1 MFGRNSKVSLELNRE
16 VEKLIKTGGK
26 EQLLPIVQAG
36 EPVLRQQTAAYE
48 GQLSRKTLDKLI
60 ETMRVTMIEA
70 PGVGLAATQ
79 IGLGLALAVVEDH
92 VRDDDD
98 DDPREAAEF
107 PFHVII
113 NPSYEPIGTET
124 RSFYEGCLSFDGYQA
139 VRKRWLD
146 IIARW
151 QDEDGKQHE
160 EHLHGWPARI
170 FQHETDHLSGEL
182 YIDKAEIRSLATNE
196 NLEDFWCDDPVPDR
210 SRRRT
215 RIRTVNQGERTL
227 AAIMRGTGAAES
239 NQLRNPVVTESDRCG
254 NPRNTLAGGRGRRR
268 PLPFCHTVILLVI
281 PSMRISGCNA
291 RTHRTPHGRRTYA
304 A

>member
-1 MFGRNSKVSLELNRE
+1 MFGHNAKVNIALNRE
-16 VEKLIKTGGK
+16 VEKLIKSGGK

-60 ETMRVTMIEA
+60 DTMHVTMLEA

-92 VRDDDD
+92 AGPDDA

-146 IIARW
+146 ITARW
-151 QDEDGKQHE
+151 QDEDGKRHE

-182 YIDKAEIRSLATNE
+182 YIDKAEIRSLTTNE
-196 NLEDFWCDDPVPDR
+196 NLEDFWCEDTVP
-210 SRRRT
+210 T
-215 RIRTVNQGERTL
+215 E
-227 AAIMRGTGAAES
+227 AAKELGFD
-239 NQLRNPVVTESDRCG
+239 L
-254 NPRNTLAGGRGRRR
+254 
-268 PLPFCHTVILLVI
+268 
-281 PSMRISGCNA
+281 
-291 RTHRTPHGRRTYA
+291 
-304 A
+304 

>member
-1 MFGRNSKVSLELNRE
+1 MFGRNSKVNLELNRE

-107 PFHVII
+107 
-113 NPSYEPIGTET
+113 
-124 RSFYEGCLSFDGYQA
+124 LS
-139 VRKRWLD
+139 L
-146 IIARW
+146 IHI
-151 QDEDGKQHE
+151 
-160 EHLHGWPARI
+160 
-170 FQHETDHLSGEL
+170 
-182 YIDKAEIRSLATNE
+182 
-196 NLEDFWCDDPVPDR
+196 
-210 SRRRT
+210 
-215 RIRTVNQGERTL
+215 
-227 AAIMRGTGAAES
+227 
-239 NQLRNPVVTESDRCG
+239 
-254 NPRNTLAGGRGRRR
+254 
-268 PLPFCHTVILLVI
+268 
-281 PSMRISGCNA
+281 
-291 RTHRTPHGRRTYA
+291 
-304 A
+304 